1 MKEYITE
8 FLNRFFPNIVELQRY
23 LFTSIKET
31 LIMIVITGAIGL
43 TLGLIVGIVLV
54 TTGKDGLYE
63 NLKFH
68 NVLEKIVNIVR
79 SIPFVILIALLVTF
93 TRFLVGTSIGVKGAI
108 VPMVIGIIPLG
119 SRLTEQ
125 ALSEMDKGVMEAA
138 KAMGISKTY
147 IIFHVLIPE
156 SLPGLIRALVTCF
169 ISLIGLTAMA
179 GSVGGGGVGSFAIR
193 YGYNRYMTDV
203 TIVCVLF
210 LLILVSIV
218 QGIGNRAV
226 NKLTH

>member
-1 MKEYITE
+1 MKEFTAE

-23 LFTSIKET
+23 LYTSIKET
-31 LIMIVITGAIGL
+31 AIMIVITGAIGL
-43 TLGLIVGIVLV
+43 TLGLFFGIVLV
-54 TTGKDGLYE
+54 TTGKGGLYE
-63 NLKFH
+63 NLRFH
-68 NVLEKIVNIVR
+68 NILEKIVNIVR

-93 TRFLVGTSIGVKGAI
+93 TRFLVGTAIGVKGAI

-138 KAMGISKTY
+138 LAMGISKPY

-226 NKLTH
+226 SKLTH

>member
-23 LFTSIKET
+23 MFTSIKET

-43 TLGLIVGIVLV
+43 TLGLIVGVVLV

>member
-1 MKEYITE
+1 M
-8 FLNRFFPNIVELQRY
+8 
-23 LFTSIKET
+23 
-31 LIMIVITGAIGL
+31 
-43 TLGLIVGIVLV
+43 
-54 TTGKDGLYE
+54 
-63 NLKFH
+63 
-68 NVLEKIVNIVR
+68 
-79 SIPFVILIALLVTF
+79 
-93 TRFLVGTSIGVKGAI
+93 
-108 VPMVIGIIPLG
+108 
-119 SRLTEQ
+119 
-125 ALSEMDKGVMEAA
+125 
-138 KAMGISKTY
+138 
-147 IIFHVLIPE
+147 LIPE

>member
-43 TLGLIVGIVLV
+43 TLGLIVGVVLV

-125 ALSEMDKGVMEAA
+125 ALSEMDKGVMEAT

>member
-31 LIMIVITGAIGL
+31 LIMIVITGTIGL
-43 TLGLIVGIVLV
+43 TLGLIVGVVLV

>member
-43 TLGLIVGIVLV
+43 TLGLIVGVVLV

>member
-54 TTGKDGLYE
+54 TTGRDGLYE